1 MKGGQRMQDHS
12 IDEALSRLHH
22 TAAPESFE
30 TGWRAAVRREEL
42 LKMTEKKKS
51 FKRFWRIAVPALCAL
66 VLVIGG
72 LHVGQMDQP
81 AASMPS
87 DMVMMSR
94 SSSKLAS
101 NASYDAVYEEAA
113 YDTGYAMTSGSAG
126 STYGSTAGTNGSAAP
141 AAQENRKLVRTAD
154 LSIRTTAFDQAL
166 ENAQTLL
173 ADMGGYVESLYQYG
187 ETTRRI
193 SLTMR
198 VPSGKLDEFLS
209 GAEGLGRV
217 TDRSESTTDMTT
229 RYVDNQARLNTL
241 YAKRDR
247 LNELLLKAEDVS
259 DLIEIESAIADTQ
272 YQIDSY
278 ESTQRSIDSQVDMS
292 AVTLTLIEEKPADTA
307 QADVSLLERMRAAFA
322 ASVEWTGEF
331 VRDVAVF
338 IVMILPVAVPVG
350 VIALVIVLIRRRKKM
365 KEV

>member
-1 MKGGQRMQDHS
+1 MQDHS

-42 LKMTEKKKS
+42 LKMSEKKKS
-51 FKRFWRIAVPALCAL
+51 FKRFWRVAMPALCAL

-94 SSSKLAS
+94 SSKLAS
-101 NASYDAVYEEAA
+101 NASYDTVYEEAA
-113 YDTGYAMTSGSAG
+113 YDTGYAMTSGSAA
-126 STYGSTAGTNGSAAP
+126 STYGSAAP

-154 LSIRTTAFDQAL
+154 LSIRTAAFDQAL

-198 VPSGKLDEFLS
+198 VPSPKLDAFLS
-209 GAEGLGRV
+209 GAAGLGRV

-241 YAKRDR
+241 YAKRNR

-307 QADVSLLERMRAAFA
+307 QADVSLLERMRAAFT

>member
-1 MKGGQRMQDHS
+1 MQDHS

-42 LKMTEKKKS
+42 LKMSEKKKS

-66 VLVIGG
+66 VLVVGG

-81 AASMPS
+81 SASVPS

-126 STYGSTAGTNGSAAP
+126 STYGSAAP

>member
-1 MKGGQRMQDHS
+1 MQDHS

-30 TGWRAAVRREEL
+30 TGWRAAVRREEI
-42 LKMTEKKKS
+42 LKMSEKKKS

-101 NASYDAVYEEAA
+101 NASYDTVYEEAA
-113 YDTGYAMTSGSAG
+113 YDTGYAMTSGSAA
-126 STYGSTAGTNGSAAP
+126 STYGSAAP
-141 AAQENRKLVRTAD
+141 AAQESRKLVRTAD

-193 SLTMR
+193 NLTMR
-198 VPSGKLDEFLS
+198 VPSPKLDAFLS

-292 AVTLTLIEEKPADTA
+292 AVTLNLIEEKPADTA